1 MVASFGVQ
9 DPEAQGK
16 SGGYEVD
23 KKWRDWWAAVL
34 YVIHVITVGA
44 LAVWFGVGAVNDSD
58 DRDASLYNIKRWAP
72 QLAVVILFAAMFSF
86 LWISLVKYFPV
97 AMIKFALWAGVVAN
111 LVLGILVLA
120 SRTQNSVIVGI
131 IFIVFAVIQALYAYW
146 VRFRVPFA
154 AALITKVIMVTGQY
168 PSCYIVSYGAVI
180 ISVLWIGLWS
190 FGASGAIATM
200 SHAAAIVFGLLV
212 SLYWTME
219 VIRNVVHVTVAGTV
233 GTFYFQ
239 QQNMPR
245 NPTVHALRRATSTS
259 LGSICLGSLIVAIL
273 EAIRV
278 MVRGLQG
285 QCNEFV
291 VCCLSCLLG
300 VIESLMQYFN
310 KWAYIQVALYGKTF
324 VKASKDTWNMFKE
337 QGLDVLINDDLTSTV
352 LFIGCIIGGVLS
364 AILGGFWTYFH
375 VTTSDH
381 RMTVSVVVLSFFIG
395 YFITHLTMAV
405 VNSGVACYYVC
416 FAEDPATLRRNDP
429 EFYEVMWS
437 RQGQLRGV

>member
-1 MVASFGVQ
+1 MVTSFGIQ
-9 DPEAQGK
+9 DPEAQSK
-16 SGGYEVD
+16 AGGQED
-23 KKWRDWWAAVL
+23 SKKWRDWWAALL
-34 YVIHVITVGA
+34 YVIHVIAVGA

-58 DRDASLYNIKRWAP
+58 DRDASLYNIKHWAP
-72 QLAVVILFAAMFSF
+72 QLAVVIIFAAIFSF

-97 AMIKFALWAGVVAN
+97 GMIKFALWAGVVAN
-111 LVLGILVLA
+111 LVLAILVLA
-120 SRTQNSVIVGI
+120 SRTQNSVVVGI
-131 IFIVFAVIQALYAYW
+131 IFFVFAVIQALYAYW

-154 AALITKVIMVTGQY
+154 AALITKAIMVTGQY
-168 PSCYIVSYGAVI
+168 PACYIVSYAAVI
-180 ISVLWIGLWS
+180 VSVFWIGLWS

-200 SHAAAIVFGLLV
+200 PHAAAIVFGLLV

-245 NPTVHALRRATSTS
+245 NPTIHALRRATSTS
-259 LGSICLGSLIVAIL
+259 LGSICFGSLIVSIL

-324 VKASKDTWNMFKE
+324 VKASKDTWTMFKA

-364 AILGGFWTYFH
+364 GILGGLWTYFH
-375 VTTSDH
+375 VTTSDD

-429 EFYEVMWS
+429 EFYEVMWT
-437 RQGQLRGV
+437 RQALLRG

>member
-1 MVASFGVQ
+1 MAGTLAME
-9 DPEAQGK
+9 DPEAEGK
-16 SGGYEVD
+16 RGAD
-23 KKWRDWWAAVL
+23 RKWRDWWAALL
-34 YVIHVITVGA
+34 YAVHLLAVGA
-44 LAVWFGVGAVNDSD
+44 LAVWFGVGAVLESDRD
-58 DRDASLYNIKRWAP
+58 DRDASMYNIKYWAP
-72 QLAVVILFAAMFSF
+72 QLGAVIIFAAIFSF
-86 LWISLVKYFPV
+86 LWISLVKFFPV
-97 AMIKFALWAGVVAN
+97 AMIKFALWTGVVVN

-120 SRTQNSVIVGI
+120 SRTQNSVAVGI
-131 IFIVFAVIQALYAYW
+131 IFILFAVLQAFYAHW

-168 PSCYIVSYGAVI
+168 PACYIVSYLAVF
-180 ISVLWIGLWS
+180 VAVGWMALWS

-200 SHAAAIVFGLLV
+200 SNAAAIVFGLLV

-239 QQNMPR
+239 QHNMPR
-245 NPTVHALRRATSTS
+245 DPTVHAFRRSVTTSF
-259 LGSICLGSLIVAIL
+259 GSVCLGSLIVAIL
-273 EAIRV
+273 EAIRM
-278 MVRGLQG
+278 MVQGLRG

-300 VIESLMQYFN
+300 IIENLIQYFN
-310 KWAYIQVALYGKTF
+310 KWAYIQVALYGKPF
-324 VKASKDTWNMFKE
+324 VRASKDTWSMFKA

-352 LFIGCIIGGVLS
+352 LWIGCIIGGVLS
-364 AILGGFWTYFH
+364 ALLGGLWTYFH
-375 VTTSDH
+375 VTNTQEK
-381 RMTVSVVVLSFFIG
+381 MTVSVVVLSFFIG

-405 VNSGVACYYVC
+405 INSGVASYYVC

-437 RQGQLRGV
+437 RQGNLRGG